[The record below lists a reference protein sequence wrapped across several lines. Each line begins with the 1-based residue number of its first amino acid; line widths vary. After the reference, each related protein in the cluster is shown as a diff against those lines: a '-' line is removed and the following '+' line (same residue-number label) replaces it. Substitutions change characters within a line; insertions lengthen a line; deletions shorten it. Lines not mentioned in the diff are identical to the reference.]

1 MIGGTRPMRE
11 CSLDRGA
18 DIVDWKYF
26 EETRAQLG
34 TGFVKILG
42 YFRED
47 GQASLAKIEAAMHA
61 RDTVALI
68 IPAHTLKGE
77 SRQFGAEPLAAV
89 AERIEFAARSCVE
102 QGRFPDEL
110 VPDVVKLKEL
120 FRVTLEQFDEA
131 VSPLVKRER
140 AVGFGSRGVR
150 NTTFGRA
157 SG

>member
-1 MIGGTRPMRE
+1 ME
-11 CSLDRGA
+11 QAA

-34 TGFVKILG
+34 PGFVKILG

-47 GQASLAKIEAAMHA
+47 GEASLTKIESAMHA
-61 RDTVALI
+61 KDTVALI

-77 SRQFGAEPLAAV
+77 ARQFGAEPLAAV

-110 VPDVVKLKEL
+110 VPDVVTLKSL
-120 FRVTLEQFDEA
+120 FRATIDLFDEA
-131 VSPLVKRER
+131 VSPLIKRDR
-140 AVGFGSRGVR
+140 TANLGSRQVR

-157 SG
+157 S

>member
-1 MIGGTRPMRE
+1 MDDTANI
-11 CSLDRGA
+11 
-18 DIVDWKYF
+18 IDWKYF
-26 EETRAQLG
+26 EETRSQLG
-34 TGFVKILG
+34 PQFVKILG

-47 GQASLAKIEAAMHA
+47 GVTSLQKIEAAFHA
-61 RDTVALI
+61 RNTAALI